1 MKPRMPNN
9 TSRGNPGNIHK
20 MLLLSLMLHLVV
32 ITALFVSV
40 PSSSRRLTFG
50 PIYSVQLVGSSEI
63 ASSIESSLFKD
74 ILQQGEETGSGST
87 ILKREIASISSTP
100 VKKEETS
107 NLNIEK
113 AIDAIRQK
121 DSSHQETASPAEK
134 SNINTSSASGG
145 TTISQAQATSRT
157 SEYIAV
163 IWSRVKGNWTLPP
176 ALMPK
181 ENIKTIIDVKISRN
195 GTLEHMGFEK
205 SSGNRYFDDSAIK
218 AVKKSS
224 PFPPLPPYIL
234 GNNIELGIRFF
245 SKELR

>member
-1 MKPRMPNN
+1 MKPRMNN
-9 TSRGNPGNIHK
+9 NFSRGNPGNIHK
-20 MLLLSLMLHLVV
+20 MLLLSLMIHLVV
-32 ITALFVSV
+32 ITTLFISV

-63 ASSIESSLFKD
+63 TSSIESSLLKD
-74 ILQQGEETGSGST
+74 ILQQDKETSST

-121 DSSHQETASPAEK
+121 DPPPAEK
-134 SNINTSSASGG
+134 SNTNASSASGE
-145 TTISQAQATSRT
+145 TTIPQAQATARAN
-157 SEYIAV
+157 EYIAV

-181 ENIKTIIDVKISRN
+181 ENIETIIDVKISRN

-224 PFPPLPPYIL
+224 PFPPLPSYIS
-234 GNNIELGIRFF
+234 GNYIEIGIRFH

>member
-1 MKPRMPNN
+1 MKPRMYNN
-9 TSRGNPGNIHK
+9 SSRGNPDNIHK
-20 MLLLSLMLHLVV
+20 MLLLSLMIHLIV

-50 PIYSVQLVGSSEI
+50 PVYSVQLVGSSEI
-63 ASSIESSLFKD
+63 ASSIESSLLKD
-74 ILQQGEETGSGST
+74 ILQKGEETGST
-87 ILKREIASISSTP
+87 ILKREIASINSTP
-100 VKKEETS
+100 VKKEEIN

-121 DSSHQETASPAEK
+121 DSSHQETTPPAEK
-134 SNINTSSASGG
+134 SNTNASSASGG
-145 TTISQAQATSRT
+145 TTISQAQATART
-157 SEYIAV
+157 NEYIAV

-181 ENIKTIIDVKISRN
+181 ENIETIIDVKISRN
-195 GTLEHMGFEK
+195 GALEHMGFEK
-205 SSGNRYFDDSAIK
+205 SSGNHYFDDSAIK

-224 PFPPLPPYIL
+224 PFPPLPSYIS
-234 GNNIELGIRFF
+234 GNYIEIGIRFH

>member
-1 MKPRMPNN
+1 MKPRMLNN

-20 MLLLSLMLHLVV
+20 MLLLSLMIHLVV
-32 ITALFVSV
+32 ITVLFVSV

-50 PIYSVQLVGSSEI
+50 PVYSVQLVGSSEI
-63 ASSIESSLFKD
+63 ASSIESSLLKD
-74 ILQQGEETGSGST
+74 ILQQGEETGST

-113 AIDAIRQK
+113 AINAIKQK
-121 DSSHQETASPAEK
+121 DSSRQETTPK
-134 SNINTSSASGG
+134 SNTNTSSASGG
-145 TTISQAQATSRT
+145 IMISQAQATAQT
-157 SEYIAV
+157 NEYIAV
-163 IWSRVKGNWTLPP
+163 IWSRVKGNWTLPA

-181 ENIKTIIDVKISRN
+181 ENIETIIDVKISRN
-195 GTLEHMGFEK
+195 GALEHIGFEK

-224 PFPPLPPYIL
+224 PFPPLPSYVSGNYIE
-234 GNNIELGIRFF
+234 IGIRFH

>member
-1 MKPRMPNN
+1 MKPRMPIN

-20 MLLLSLMLHLVV
+20 MLLLSLLIHLVV
-32 ITALFVSV
+32 ITALLVSV

-50 PIYSVQLVGSSEI
+50 PVYSVQLVGSSEI
-63 ASSIESSLFKD
+63 ASSIESSLLKD
-74 ILQQGEETGSGST
+74 ILQQGKETGST
-87 ILKREIASISSTP
+87 ILKREIASIGSTP

-113 AIDAIRQK
+113 AIDAIKQK
-121 DSSHQETASPAEK
+121 DSSRQETTPK
-134 SNINTSSASGG
+134 SNINKSLSSGEIM
-145 TTISQAQATSRT
+145 ISQAQTTAQTN
-157 SEYIAV
+157 EYIAV
-163 IWSRVKGNWTLPP
+163 IWSRVKGNWTLPS

-181 ENIKTIIDVKISRN
+181 ENIETIIDIKISRN
-195 GTLEHMGFEK
+195 GALEHIVFEK

-224 PFPPLPPYIL
+224 PFPPLPPYVS
-234 GNNIELGIRFF
+234 GNYIEIGIRFH